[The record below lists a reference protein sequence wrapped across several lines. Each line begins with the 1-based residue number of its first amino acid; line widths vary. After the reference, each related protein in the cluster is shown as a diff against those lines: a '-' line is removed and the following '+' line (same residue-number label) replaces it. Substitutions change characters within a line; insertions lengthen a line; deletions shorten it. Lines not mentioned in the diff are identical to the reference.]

1 MLTWRTGVALFTVPA
16 GLARLA
22 VLTRLARV
30 TRLAGFARLPRLTM
44 CTGLAMLPRLTGR
57 HRRRVLLLGP
67 RTRFGR
73 RFGGVRAVHG
83 VDLEIRQG
91 ERRAVLGPNGAGKT
105 TLFNVIAGEFPPSEG
120 TIELFGVDVTR
131 KPARARV
138 PLGVTRTYQ
147 ISRLFA
153 GLTVADNLY
162 VAVDRKSTR
171 LNSSHS
177 QQSRMPSS
185 A

>member
-1 MLTWRTGVALFTVPA
+1 MIAQPDRSGLVLVLRRASVVAMLTWRTGVALFTVPA

-73 RFGGVRAVHG
+73 RFGVLFMMVFGA
-83 VDLEIRQG
+83 
-91 ERRAVLGPNGAGKT
+91 RRALRTVSALAAEIG
-105 TLFNVIAGEFPPSEG
+105 
-120 TIELFGVDVTR
+120 
-131 KPARARV
+131 RAHV
-138 PLGVTRTYQ
+138 
-147 ISRLFA
+147 
-153 GLTVADNLY
+153 
-162 VAVDRKSTR
+162 
-171 LNSSHS
+171 
-177 QQSRMPSS
+177 
-185 A
+185 